1 MTIKVRSLFKYVVTS
16 SERLIQSVN
25 DEKILDDEVTNKV

>member
-1 MTIKVRSLFKYVVTS
+1 MTIEVRSLFKYVVTS